1 VATRQRLLLNEA
13 NQSGPVNVSIEVNQR
28 NGDAMS
34 KLGLVLGVLLLIGA
48 VATGCGSTTAPSA
61 SSSSPPVAMT
71 GGPSAAD
78 GPTITISGMAF
89 GDPITASS
97 GATITIV
104 NKDTV
109 EHSVTSDPKGPFDT
123 DVDGG
128 EQKTF
133 TAPTQPGTYP
143 FLCKYHSNM
152 KGTLTVT

>member
-1 VATRQRLLLNEA
+1 MA
-13 NQSGPVNVSIEVNQR
+13 
-28 NGDAMS
+28 
-34 KLGLVLGVLLLIGA
+34 KLGSLLGSLLLIGLI
-48 VATGCGSTTAPSA
+48 VTGCGSTSEPGAG
-61 SSSSPPVAMT
+61 SSSQVAT
-71 GGPSAAD
+71 SGQPATAA

-89 GDPITASS
+89 GDPLTVSS

-109 EHSVTSDPKGPFDT
+109 EHSVTSDPKGPFST

-143 FLCKYHSNM
+143 FVCKYHSTM
-152 KGTLTVT
+152 KGTLIVT

>member
-1 VATRQRLLLNEA
+1 MA
-13 NQSGPVNVSIEVNQR
+13 
-28 NGDAMS
+28 
-34 KLGLVLGVLLLIGA
+34 KLGSLLGFLLLIGLI
-48 VATGCGSTTAPSA
+48 VTGCNSTPAPS
-61 SSSSPPVAMT
+61 SGSSSPVAVSGPAA
-71 GGPSAAD
+71 GG

-89 GDPITASS
+89 GDPLTVSP

-109 EHSVTSDPKGPFDT
+109 EHSVTSDPKGPFST

-143 FLCKYHSNM
+143 FVCKYHPNM

>member
-1 VATRQRLLLNEA
+1 MVKFSMAVA
-13 NQSGPVNVSIEVNQR
+13 
-28 NGDAMS
+28 
-34 KLGLVLGVLLLIGA
+34 VLGVV
-48 VATGCGSTTAPSA
+48 VAAAAGCGSSTTATA
-61 SSSSPPVAMT
+61 GSSSTAPASESVTPVT
-71 GGPSAAD
+71 G

-89 GDPITASS
+89 GDPLTVSP

-109 EHSVTSDPKGPFDT
+109 EHSVTSDPKGPFST

-143 FLCKYHSNM
+143 FVCKYHPNM

>member
-1 VATRQRLLLNEA
+1 MKGCAMVKFSMAVA
-13 NQSGPVNVSIEVNQR
+13 
-28 NGDAMS
+28 
-34 KLGLVLGVLLLIGA
+34 VLGVI
-48 VATGCGSTTAPSA
+48 VAAAAGCGSSTTATA
-61 SSSSPPVAMT
+61 GSSSAAPASESVTPVP
-71 GGPSAAD
+71 G

-89 GDPITASS
+89 GDPLTVSP

-109 EHSVTSDPKGPFDT
+109 EHSVTADPKGPFST

-143 FLCKYHSNM
+143 FVCKYHPNM
-152 KGTLTVT
+152 KGTLTVA

>member
-1 VATRQRLLLNEA
+1 MA
-13 NQSGPVNVSIEVNQR
+13 
-28 NGDAMS
+28 
-34 KLGLVLGVLLLIGA
+34 KLGSLLGFLLLIGLI
-48 VATGCGSTTAPSA
+48 VTGCGSTSESGAG
-61 SSSSPPVAMT
+61 SSSPPAT
-71 GGPSAAD
+71 AA

-89 GDPITASS
+89 GDPLTVSS

-109 EHSVTSDPKGPFDT
+109 EHSVTSDPKGPFST

-143 FLCKYHSNM
+143 FVCKYHSTM
-152 KGTLTVT
+152 KGTLTVR

>member
-1 VATRQRLLLNEA
+1 MA
-13 NQSGPVNVSIEVNQR
+13 
-28 NGDAMS
+28 
-34 KLGLVLGVLLLIGA
+34 KLGSLLGFLLLIGLIVTA
-48 VATGCGSTTAPSA
+48 CNSTPAPSSGANA
-61 SSSSPPVAMT
+61 SSPVAMS
-71 GGPSAAD
+71 GPPAAPA

-89 GDPITASS
+89 GDPLTVSP

-109 EHSVTSDPKGPFDT
+109 EHSVTSNPKGPFST

-133 TAPTQPGTYP
+133 AAPTQPGTYP
-143 FLCKYHSNM
+143 FVCKYHSNM